1 MLGAGI
7 IRLTEILSLDARGR
21 IVIPKNIRKL
31 LNIDDHSQL
40 MLEADSERK
49 EMKLIPFYDVEKTVQ
64 MRIILDDIPGSLA
77 SIAKIFG
84 DMNLNLLYGNS
95 RIIQRGKVAEWTV
108 ISSLPNNITLEELRD
123 KIMEKAQDVEFI
135 KNYEERGEEE

>member
-1 MLGAGI
+1 MAGW

-31 LNIDDHSQL
+31 MDLDDHSQL

-49 EMKLIPFYDVEKTVQ
+49 EMRLIPFYDVKKTVQ
-64 MRIILDDIPGSLA
+64 MRIIMADIPGSLA
-77 SIAKIFG
+77 AIAKIFG
-84 DMNLNLLYGNS
+84 DLNINLLYGNS

-108 ISSLPNNITLEELRD
+108 VSPLPGNITLEDLRA
-123 KIMEKAQDVEFI
+123 KILEKAQDVEFI
-135 KNYEERGEEE
+135 KSAEERGEEE

>member
-1 MLGAGI
+1 MASR

-31 LNIDDHSQL
+31 LDLDDHSQL

-49 EMKLIPFYDVEKTVQ
+49 EMRLIPFYDVTKTVQ

-77 SIAKIFG
+77 AIAKIFG
-84 DMNLNLLYGNS
+84 DLNLNLLYGNS
-95 RIIQRGKVAEWTV
+95 RIIKRGKAAEWTV
-108 ISSLPNNITLEELRD
+108 ISPLPNNITLEELRA
-123 KIMEKAQDVEFI
+123 KILEKAQDVEFI
-135 KNYEERGEEE
+135 KSAEERGEED